1 MATPGTEPT
10 PAPAPAGSGATPQ
23 ATLLTAGGILIAY
36 GTAQLTVAGAS
47 ETGVILGLIG
57 IVLGGVLFGVRQIL
71 HG

>member
-1 MATPGTEPT
+1 
-10 PAPAPAGSGATPQ
+10 
-23 ATLLTAGGILIAY
+23 LLTAGGILIAY

-47 ETGVILGLIG
+47 ETGVILGLIS